1 MVWRVCAEATIS
13 VAMRV
18 ESMGYGL
25 HGHDVTVRAC
35 VCYSSKDGHL
45 DVEELARALNELLAA
60 VDHRPLWEAVGG
72 QGALEDLIVYV
83 ATRLE
88 PRPCYVSA
96 SIPGRVIELEGNY

>member
-1 MVWRVCAEATIS
+1 MVWRVCAEATAS

-35 VCYSSKDGHL
+35 ICYDSREGHA
-45 DVEELARALNELLAA
+45 DVEGLAKTLRDVLAA
-60 VDHRPLWEAVGG
+60 VDHRALWEVVGG
-72 QGALEDLIVYV
+72 EGTLEDLIEYV
-83 ATRLE
+83 VSRLS

-96 SIPGRVIELEGNY
+96 SVPGRVVELVAGY